1 MSNLVQAAEELEYVP
16 KEELVRMMEQGDMK
30 YPPYLVLSEIQRRT
44 QLENMVMQPK
54 PNTTVAQEVVSE
66 FAQPQG
72 LAGMPQGMS
81 ADISLP
87 PSSQTVYE
95 DRGIPA
101 SGMAAGGYLGGG
113 QMTYTGPTIYDDEG
127 NELEGLEG
135 LQALKESKGL
145 SRLLRVFGMNEGG
158 ITGYADKGQTET
170 TGSKIKSFLTAPIRA
185 ISDLGRLQYEAGVD
199 ANNRLKEKI
208 STNADIRNDLITKSL
223 PVLKGEKT
231 LQEFKKEMEEL
242 FYSDFIKDDRNYRN
256 QIKDYYYNFEQRF
269 LPRFQKEIAETGDM
283 PKDIIGHYNKYEN
296 FRNSSRY
303 RNPFDTGYER
313 PDLSLSEK
321 MQKKQEGGLLG
332 FNTGIDT
339 TFATQF
345 RDVVSP
351 VTGFLNSEEAAQFG
365 RIVGNPA
372 LRQTFTNLYNIDYK
386 GRPGGLNTRVSPEK
400 QRRSFLNTF
409 IYSPE
414 NLKSKIEEYNEFNK
428 GKKDFTSIDFDAL
441 GIPTPQEPVSGDGTD
456 SNIFKAPTIK
466 ENQTPE
472 KTETNQ
478 NITDIVKGQMG
489 KFGLSSTALTP
500 PTEEQRNREK
510 QALILSTLAKN
521 IGSATNLS
529 GIGEGLADATALAVG
544 KSASD
549 RKEDAEFLKAQR
561 ADVVSEIQIISS
573 LQDIGARIR
582 SNDIKERQLGQ
593 QNAQLLF
600 DLLQDPTI
608 NLDPKKK
615 EQYLKQLESYFSL
628 PGATTSPS
636 TGVGGVS
643 FTK

>member
-113 QMTYTGPTIYDDEG
+113 KMEYTGPTVYDEEG
-127 NELEGLEG
+127 NELDGLAALRQSGG
-135 LQALKESKGL
+135 LNKLIKAFAMK
-145 SRLLRVFGMNEGG
+145 EGG
-158 ITGYADKGQTET
+158 ITGYADKGITAMSDAEERARQEVQEALLKQ
-170 TGSKIKSFLTAPIRA
+170 GRYRENEREYQEGKRIFPPLTPKDYIV
-185 ISDLGRLQYEAGVD
+185 SDAEYR
-199 ANNRLKEKI
+199 RLKESDAVMGEDKFRRGEYRPLLML
-208 STNADIRNDLITKSL
+208 ARLIE
-223 PVLKGEKT
+223 GEGQGRRFMPQSEYDASVARMK
-231 LQEFKKEMEEL
+231 QSMNEK
-242 FYSDFIKDDRNYRN
+242 R
-256 QIKDYYYNFEQRF
+256 QR
-269 LPRFQKEIAETGDM
+269 QMGM
-283 PKDIIGHYNKYEN
+283 NK
-296 FRNSSRY
+296 
-303 RNPFDTGYER
+303 
-313 PDLSLSEK
+313 
-321 MQKKQEGGLLG
+321 GGLLG
-332 FNTGIDT
+332 FNTGANTDLA
-339 TFATQF
+339 FMY
-345 RDVVSP
+345 RDVFAP
-351 VTGFLNSEEAAQFG
+351 ATGYLTLAEQQNFS
-365 RIVGNPA
+365 RIAGNPNLA
-372 LRQTFTNLYNIDYK
+372 RTFTSLYNTEYSP
-386 GRPGGLNTRVSPEK
+386 RPGNRNTSQTSQTVKRNLLNTLVNNPEG
-400 QRRSFLNTF
+400 LET
-409 IYSPE
+409 
-414 NLKSKIEEYNEFNK
+414 KIKEYNES
-428 GKKDFTSIDFDAL
+428 GLASIDFDAL
-441 GIPTPQEPVSGDGTD
+441 GMPTPQSPVSGDGTD
-456 SNIFKAPTIK
+456 SNIFKAPTVK
-466 ENQTPE
+466 EDPPKTTKE
-472 KTETNQ
+472 KE

-489 KFGLSSTALTP
+489 KFGLSSSASPL
-500 PTEEQRNREK
+500 PTQEQRDREK
-510 QALILSTLAKN
+510 EALILSTLAKN
-521 IGSATNLS
+521 IATATNLS
-529 GIGEGLADATALAVG
+529 GIGEGFADATALAVG

-549 RKEDAEFLKAQR
+549 RKEDAEFMKAQR

-636 TGVGGVS
+636 TGVGGVN

>member
-113 QMTYTGPTIYDDEG
+113 KMTYTGPTIYDDEG

-158 ITGYADKGQTET
+158 ITGYADKGITAMSNAEERARQEVQEALLKQ
-170 TGSKIKSFLTAPIRA
+170 GRYRQNEREYQEGKRIFPPLTPKDYIV
-185 ISDLGRLQYEAGVD
+185 SDAEYR
-199 ANNRLKEKI
+199 RLKDSDAVMGEDKFRRGEYRPLLMLARLIEGEGQGRRFMPQSEYDASVARMKQSMNEK
-208 STNADIRNDLITKSL
+208 R
-223 PVLKGEKT
+223 
-231 LQEFKKEMEEL
+231 
-242 FYSDFIKDDRNYRN
+242 
-256 QIKDYYYNFEQRF
+256 QR
-269 LPRFQKEIAETGDM
+269 QMGM
-283 PKDIIGHYNKYEN
+283 NK
-296 FRNSSRY
+296 
-303 RNPFDTGYER
+303 
-313 PDLSLSEK
+313 
-321 MQKKQEGGLLG
+321 GGLLG
-332 FNTGIDT
+332 FNTGANTDLA
-339 TFATQF
+339 FMY
-345 RDVVSP
+345 RDVFAP
-351 VTGFLNSEEAAQFG
+351 ATGYLTLAEQQGFTKIA
-365 RIVGNPA
+365 GNPNLA
-372 LRQTFTNLYNIDYK
+372 RTFTSLYNTEYSP
-386 GRPGGLNTRVSPEK
+386 RPGNRNTAQNSQTVKRNLLRTLVNNPEGLET
-400 QRRSFLNTF
+400 
-409 IYSPE
+409 
-414 NLKSKIEEYNEFNK
+414 KIKEYNES
-428 GKKDFTSIDFDAL
+428 GLASIDFDAL
-441 GIPTPQEPVSGDGTD
+441 GIPTPQKPVSGDGTD

-472 KTETNQ
+472 TTETNQ

-500 PTEEQRNREK
+500 PSEEQRNREK

-529 GIGEGLADATALAVG
+529 GIGEGLADATALAIG
-544 KSASD
+544 KSAAD
-549 RKEDAEFLKAQR
+549 RKEDAEFLKSKR

-582 SNDIKERQLGQ
+582 SNDIKERQIAQ
-593 QNAQLLF
+593 ENAKLLLE
-600 DLLQDPTI
+600 LLQDPTI
-608 NLDPKKK
+608 SVDPEKTKL
-615 EQYLKQLESYFSL
+615 YLAQLESYLQS
-628 PGATTSPS
+628 GNTTVSPS

>member
-113 QMTYTGPTIYDDEG
+113 KMTYTGPTIYDDEG

-158 ITGYADKGQTET
+158 ITGYADKGITAMSNAEERARQEVQEALLKQ
-170 TGSKIKSFLTAPIRA
+170 GRYRQNEREYQEGKRIFPPLTPKDYIV
-185 ISDLGRLQYEAGVD
+185 SDAEYR
-199 ANNRLKEKI
+199 RLKDSDAVMGEDKFRRGEYRPLLMLARLIEGEGQGRRFMPQSEYDASVARMKQSMNEK
-208 STNADIRNDLITKSL
+208 R
-223 PVLKGEKT
+223 
-231 LQEFKKEMEEL
+231 
-242 FYSDFIKDDRNYRN
+242 
-256 QIKDYYYNFEQRF
+256 QR
-269 LPRFQKEIAETGDM
+269 QMGM
-283 PKDIIGHYNKYEN
+283 NK
-296 FRNSSRY
+296 
-303 RNPFDTGYER
+303 
-313 PDLSLSEK
+313 
-321 MQKKQEGGLLG
+321 GGLLG
-332 FNTGIDT
+332 FNTGANTDLA
-339 TFATQF
+339 FMY
-345 RDVVSP
+345 RDVFAP
-351 VTGFLNSEEAAQFG
+351 ATGYLTLAEQQGFTKIA
-365 RIVGNPA
+365 GNPNLA
-372 LRQTFTNLYNIDYK
+372 RTFTNLYNTEYSP
-386 GRPGGLNTRVSPEK
+386 RPGNRNTAQNSQTVKRNLLRTLVNNPEGLET
-400 QRRSFLNTF
+400 
-409 IYSPE
+409 
-414 NLKSKIEEYNEFNK
+414 KIKEYNES
-428 GKKDFTSIDFDAL
+428 GLASIDFDAL
-441 GIPTPQEPVSGDGTD
+441 GIPTPQKPVSGDGTD

-472 KTETNQ
+472 TTETNQ

-500 PTEEQRNREK
+500 PSEEQRNREK

-529 GIGEGLADATALAVG
+529 GIGEGLADATALAIG
-544 KSASD
+544 KSAAD
-549 RKEDAEFLKAQR
+549 RKEDAEFLKSKR

-582 SNDIKERQLGQ
+582 SNDIKERQIAQ
-593 QNAQLLF
+593 ENAKLLLE
-600 DLLQDPTI
+600 LLQDPTI
-608 NLDPKKK
+608 SVDPEKTKL
-615 EQYLKQLESYFSL
+615 YLAQLESYLQS
-628 PGATTSPS
+628 GNTTVSPS

>member
-16 KEELVRMMEQGDMK
+16 KEELVRMMQQGDMK

-113 QMTYTGPTIYDDEG
+113 KIEYTGPTVYDEEG
-127 NELEGLEG
+127 NELDGLAALMESGG
-135 LQALKESKGL
+135 LK
-145 SRLLRVFGMNEGG
+145 RLFRGITMNEGG
-158 ITGYADKGQTET
+158 ITGYADKGLTET
-170 TGSKIKSFLTAPIRA
+170 TGSKIKRFLTAPIRA
-185 ISDLGRLQYEAGVD
+185 ISDLGRLLYEASED
-199 ANNRLKEKI
+199 AKNRLKEKI
-208 STNADIRNDLITKSL
+208 STNADRRNDLITKSL
-223 PVLKGEKT
+223 PVIKGEKT
-231 LQEFKKEMEEL
+231 LQEFRKEMEEL
-242 FYSDFIKDDRNYRN
+242 FNSDFIKDDKNYRN
-256 QIKDYYYNFEQRF
+256 QIKNYYFQFEKEF
-269 LPRFQKEIAETGDM
+269 LPRFKKEIKETGQM
-283 PKDIIGHYNKYEN
+283 PKDVIGHYDKYEN
-296 FRNSSRY
+296 FRNSNRY
-303 RNPFDTGYER
+303 LNPFDTGYER
-313 PDLSLSEK
+313 PDLSLTEQ

-332 FNTGIDT
+332 FNTGANTDLAFMFRNVFAPT
-339 TFATQF
+339 TGYLTLEEQQNFSRIAGNPNLARTF
-345 RDVVSP
+345 TSLYNTEFSP
-351 VTGFLNSEEAAQFG
+351 VKGKRGTVQNSQ
-365 RIVGNPA
+365 I
-372 LRQTFTNLYNIDYK
+372 LRRNL
-386 GRPGGLNTRVSPEK
+386 LNTLVNNPEG
-400 QRRSFLNTF
+400 LET
-409 IYSPE
+409 
-414 NLKSKIEEYNEFNK
+414 KIKEYNES
-428 GKKDFTSIDFDAL
+428 GLASIDFDAL
-441 GIPTPQEPVSGDGTD
+441 GMPQAPVGGDGSD
-456 SNIFKAPTIK
+456 GSIFVAPPIK
-466 ENQTPE
+466 DKTPTTTE
-472 KTETNQ
+472 KQE

-500 PTEEQRNREK
+500 PSEEQRNREK

-529 GIGEGLADATALAVG
+529 GIGEGFADATALAIG

-549 RKEDAEFLKAQR
+549 RKEDAEFLKAKR

-628 PGATTSPS
+628 PGATTSPR
-636 TGVGGVS
+636 TGVGGVN

>member
-16 KEELVRMMEQGDMK
+16 KQELVRMMEQGDMK

-158 ITGYADKGQTET
+158 ITGYADKGITAMSNAEERARQEVQEALLKQ
-170 TGSKIKSFLTAPIRA
+170 GRYRQNEREYQEGKRIFPPLTPKDYIV
-185 ISDLGRLQYEAGVD
+185 SDAEYR
-199 ANNRLKEKI
+199 RLKDSDAVMGEDKFRRGEYRPLLMLARLIEGEGQGRRFMPQSEYDASVARMKQSMNEK
-208 STNADIRNDLITKSL
+208 R
-223 PVLKGEKT
+223 
-231 LQEFKKEMEEL
+231 
-242 FYSDFIKDDRNYRN
+242 
-256 QIKDYYYNFEQRF
+256 QR
-269 LPRFQKEIAETGDM
+269 QMGM
-283 PKDIIGHYNKYEN
+283 NK
-296 FRNSSRY
+296 
-303 RNPFDTGYER
+303 
-313 PDLSLSEK
+313 
-321 MQKKQEGGLLG
+321 GGLLG
-332 FNTGIDT
+332 FNTGANTDLA
-339 TFATQF
+339 FMY
-345 RDVVSP
+345 RDVFAP
-351 VTGFLNSEEAAQFG
+351 ATGYLTLAEQQGFTKIA
-365 RIVGNPA
+365 GNPNLA
-372 LRQTFTNLYNIDYK
+372 RTFTNLYN
-386 GRPGGLNTRVSPEK
+386 TE
-400 QRRSFLNTF
+400 
-409 IYSPE
+409 YSPRRGNRNTAQNSQE
-414 NLKSKIEEYNEFNK
+414 VKRNLLRTLVTNPEGLETKIKEYNES
-428 GKKDFTSIDFDAL
+428 GLASIDFDAL
-441 GIPTPQEPVSGDGTD
+441 GMPKAPVSGDGTD

-472 KTETNQ
+472 TTETNQ

-500 PTEEQRNREK
+500 PSEEQRNREK

-529 GIGEGLADATALAVG
+529 GIGEGLADATALAIG
-544 KSASD
+544 KSAAD
-549 RKEDAEFLKAQR
+549 RKEDAEFLKSKR

-582 SNDIKERQLGQ
+582 SNDIKERQIAQ
-593 QNAQLLF
+593 ENAKLLLE
-600 DLLQDPTI
+600 LLQDPTI
-608 NLDPKKK
+608 SVDPEKTKL
-615 EQYLKQLESYFSL
+615 YLAQLEGYLQS
-628 PGATTSPS
+628 GNTTVSPS

>member
-113 QMTYTGPTIYDDEG
+113 KMEYTGPTVYDEEG
-127 NELEGLEG
+127 NELDGLAALRQSGG
-135 LQALKESKGL
+135 LNKLIKAFAMK
-145 SRLLRVFGMNEGG
+145 EGG
-158 ITGYADKGQTET
+158 ITGYADKGITAMSDAEERARQEVQEALLKQ
-170 TGSKIKSFLTAPIRA
+170 GRYRKNEREYQEGKRIFPPLTPKDYIV
-185 ISDLGRLQYEAGVD
+185 SDAEYR
-199 ANNRLKEKI
+199 RLKESDAVMGEDKFRRGEYRPLLML
-208 STNADIRNDLITKSL
+208 ARLIE
-223 PVLKGEKT
+223 GEGQGRRFMPQSEYDASVAKMK
-231 LQEFKKEMEEL
+231 QSMNEK
-242 FYSDFIKDDRNYRN
+242 R
-256 QIKDYYYNFEQRF
+256 QR
-269 LPRFQKEIAETGDM
+269 QMGM
-283 PKDIIGHYNKYEN
+283 NK
-296 FRNSSRY
+296 
-303 RNPFDTGYER
+303 
-313 PDLSLSEK
+313 
-321 MQKKQEGGLLG
+321 GGLLG
-332 FNTGIDT
+332 FNTGANTDLA
-339 TFATQF
+339 FMY
-345 RDVVSP
+345 RDVFAP
-351 VTGFLNSEEAAQFG
+351 ATGYLTLAEQQNFS
-365 RIVGNPA
+365 RIAGNPNLA
-372 LRQTFTNLYNIDYK
+372 RTFTNLYNTEYSP
-386 GRPGGLNTRVSPEK
+386 RPGNRNTSQTSQTVKRNLLNTLVNNPEG
-400 QRRSFLNTF
+400 LET
-409 IYSPE
+409 
-414 NLKSKIEEYNEFNK
+414 KIKEYNES
-428 GKKDFTSIDFDAL
+428 GLASIDFDAL
-441 GIPTPQEPVSGDGTD
+441 GMPTPQSPVSGDGTD
-456 SNIFKAPTIK
+456 SNIFKAPTVK
-466 ENQTPE
+466 EDPPKTTEE
-472 KTETNQ
+472 KQ

-489 KFGLSSTALTP
+489 KFDLSSTALTP
-500 PTEEQRNREK
+500 PSEEQRNREK

-529 GIGEGLADATALAVG
+529 GIGEGLADATALAIG

-549 RKEDAEFLKAQR
+549 RKEDAEFMKAQR

-636 TGVGGVS
+636 TGVGGVN